1 MQCRPIVIHSD
12 SFICL
17 PERHLRV
24 DNGVQCILAVLLP
37 EWVGYSWGFF
47 YWKEQTIVYG
57 TYITI
62 LSMPGMYY
70 TRKHYCIIEDFSKNN

>member
-1 MQCRPIVIHSD
+1 MEFKYFIMQCRPIVIHSD

-37 EWVGYSWGFF
+37 EWVGYSWGFLL
-47 YWKEQTIVYG
+47 E
-57 TYITI
+57 
-62 LSMPGMYY
+62 
-70 TRKHYCIIEDFSKNN
+70 RAKNRPCSLNNHFINAWDVLHPKTLLYN